1 VTVFEGGH
9 ESESGAAVLWLS
21 RQRKGQPADFNLG
34 QKPGQAAAS
43 TEVSK

>member
-9 ESESGAAVLWLS
+9 ESESSSAVLWLS
-21 RQRKGQPADFNLG
+21 RQRKGQPADFSLG
-34 QKPGQAAAS
+34 KKPGQTAAS